1 MRRIVAPILLT
12 LLLATLLLRLPGAV
26 ADRAE
31 TLERLDPL
39 IESRRILREAY
50 AGPIDDPAAVEAAVA
65 GYVRALGDP
74 FTEYVP
80 PADQESFDRD
90 LRGEYAGIG
99 AEVNMIDGRFII
111 ISPMPESPALAAG
124 LRAGDVI
131 VSVAGEPVAGLS
143 ADQIIDRLLGPPGTE
158 VTVGVERDGEDLGQ
172 RRITRRRIVAP
183 TVRGLVRAGEGW
195 DWCLDAATGIRYV
208 RITQFNAATAIELT
222 EAVDEAAAS
231 PADAGPIRGLVLD
244 LRDNPGGDL
253 GTAIAVADLF
263 LDAGVI
269 VQVVPRDG
277 PRRTAEATPDR
288 SILREVPMVVLI
300 NGSSASAAE
309 IVAGALGEAG
319 RALVVG
325 SRTYGKGS
333 VQEVRT
339 LETAGGTR
347 KFTVAE
353 WRLASD
359 RPLQRRAD
367 SETWGVDPS
376 EGWSVPLTDS
386 ERIETFERRRSL
398 EAIRRSDEEFAA
410 EGGRPDCRS
419 IAWVREQLGDRQL
432 LVAAEALATRITTG
446 DWPRRSADRESA
458 WARATEIAGL
468 EALQEE
474 LRRQSEE
481 VAGRLAEL
489 VGGDADG
496 ADAAAADGGDAPR

>member
-1 MRRIVAPILLT
+1 MRRLLAPILLT
-12 LLLATLLLRLPGAV
+12 ILLASLLLRLPGAMTE
-26 ADRAE
+26 RAE

-50 AGPIDDPAAVEAAVA
+50 AGPIDDPAALEAAVA

-99 AEVNMIDGRFII
+99 AEVNMLDGRFTI
-111 ISPMPESPALAAG
+111 ISPMPGSPALAAG

-143 ADQIIDRLLGPPGTE
+143 ADEVIDRLLGPPGTE
-158 VTVGVERDGEDLGQ
+158 VTVGVERDGRDLGP

-195 DWCLDAATGIRYV
+195 DWCLDAAAGIRYA
-208 RITQFNAATAIELT
+208 RITQFNAATATEL
-222 EAVDEAAAS
+222 AAAMAEAGS
-231 PADAGPIRGLVLD
+231 RPADARPIRGLVLD

-253 GTAIAVADLF
+253 ATAIEVADLF
-263 LDAGVI
+263 LDSGVI
-269 VQVVPRDG
+269 VQVVPREG
-277 PRRTAEATPDR
+277 PRRTAEATPAGD
-288 SILREVPMVVLI
+288 ILAGVPIVVLI

-333 VQEVRT
+333 VQEVRS
-339 LETAGGTR
+339 LDTAGGTL
-347 KFTVAE
+347 KFTVAQ

-367 SETWGVDPS
+367 SETWGVDPTA
-376 EGWSVPLTDS
+376 GWSVPLTDA
-386 ERIETFERRRSL
+386 ERLETFERRRTL
-398 EAIRRSDEEFAA
+398 EAIRQSDEEFLA
-410 EGGRPDCRS
+410 GGGTARCRS
-419 IAWVREQLGDRQL
+419 IDWVREHLGDRQL
-432 LVAAEALATRITTG
+432 IVAAEALTARITSG
-446 DWPRRSADRESA
+446 DWPERSADREAA
-458 WARATEIAGL
+458 WSRATEIAGL
-468 EALQEE
+468 EALREE
-474 LRRQSEE
+474 LRRQSDE
-481 VAGRLAEL
+481 VSARLAEL
-489 VGGDADG
+489 ATEAGPGGDE
-496 ADAAAADGGDAPR
+496 PR